1 MVAFRSRRRWRWRI
15 AGLLL
20 LGLAVAVIAL
30 AVHSAFAL
38 ARFERAQA
46 QQATFIYAAPQTLGL
61 EVNVRLIDLAGTLT
75 RLKYAETRG
84 APTAPGQFQRTP
96 GRWDIHLRPWE
107 GAPAERVLVD
117 LAGDRITRLRRDGQE
132 ARLVTLEPEVLT
144 SAGDRAGEDFRPVRL
159 ADAPPRLIGA
169 VLAAEDHRFFE
180 HHGLDPRGLLR
191 AAWTNLRAGRVTQ
204 GGSTITQQ
212 LVKNRLL
219 TPRRTYARKL
229 NEAWLAALVEAR
241 YSKEEILEAY
251 LNEIYLGQRGAL
263 ALRGVGAA
271 ARAYF
276 RKEVHQLTL
285 AESALLA
292 GMARAP
298 NVYSPATNPERA
310 RDRRDV
316 VLGRMRELGF
326 INDADLAAAR
336 RAPVRVVTTAAP
348 GQPAPYFTDQVR
360 LELEQRF
367 GEDAVVVP
375 GARVFTSVDLVLQ
388 RLAETAVVRGLDRL
402 ETDAPRLH
410 RRDPAR
416 RLQAAL
422 VALDPATGAV
432 RALVG
437 GRNYQTSQ
445 FNRATQARRQ
455 PGSAFKPFVYLAA
468 LRQRGGPPALTA
480 ASIVDDE
487 PITLTTDNEQPWTP
501 RNYGERFEGRVTVRR
516 ALEQSLNAATVRVA
530 LAAGLPAVV
539 ETARELGLGGGLR
552 PVPAL
557 ALGALD
563 VTPLDLAR
571 AYAPFANGGLRVS
584 GAWTVHTLQGRD
596 GALVPLAPAG
606 PVSVI
611 TPAEAYLITSL
622 LEGVVQSGTGARVRG
637 LGVTGSVAGKTG
649 TTNDGRDA
657 WFVGYTPG
665 LLVAVWVG
673 FDDNEPHGLPAA
685 DAAVPIW
692 SDFVRQA
699 LAAYPTGDFTVPAG
713 VVFADVDAMNGQ
725 RAGALCPVV
734 AREVFLADTVP
745 GPCEEHGHLGEHI
758 QNWWNRFRNW
768 FGR

>member
-1 MVAFRSRRRWRWRI
+1 
-15 AGLLL
+15 
-20 LGLAVAVIAL
+20 
-30 AVHSAFAL
+30 
-38 ARFERAQA
+38 
-46 QQATFIYAAPQTLGL
+46 
-61 EVNVRLIDLAGTLT
+61 
-75 RLKYAETRG
+75 
-84 APTAPGQFQRTP
+84 
-96 GRWDIHLRPWE
+96 
-107 GAPAERVLVD
+107 
-117 LAGDRITRLRRDGQE
+117 
-132 ARLVTLEPEVLT
+132 
-144 SAGDRAGEDFRPVRL
+144 
-159 ADAPPRLIGA
+159 
-169 VLAAEDHRFFE
+169 
-180 HHGLDPRGLLR
+180 
-191 AAWTNLRAGRVTQ
+191 
-204 GGSTITQQ
+204 
-212 LVKNRLL
+212 
-219 TPRRTYARKL
+219 
-229 NEAWLAALVEAR
+229 
-241 YSKEEILEAY
+241 
-251 LNEIYLGQRGAL
+251 
-263 ALRGVGAA
+263 
-271 ARAYF
+271 
-276 RKEVHQLTL
+276 
-285 AESALLA
+285 
-292 GMARAP
+292 
-298 NVYSPATNPERA
+298 
-310 RDRRDV
+310 
-316 VLGRMRELGF
+316 MRELGF
-326 INDADLAAAR
+326 IGDADHAAAR

-388 RLAETAVVRGLDRL
+388 RLAEAAVVRGLDRL
-402 ETDAPRLH
+402 ETDAPRLR

-437 GRNYQTSQ
+437 GRDYQASQ

-480 ASIVDDE
+480 ASLVDDE

-530 LAAGLPAVV
+530 LTAGLPAVV
-539 ETARELGLGGGLR
+539 ETARDLGLGGGLR

-557 ALGALD
+557 ALGALE

-571 AYAPFANGGLRVS
+571 AYTPFANGGLRVA
-584 GAWTVHTLQGRD
+584 GAWTVHTLQGHD
-596 GALVPLAPAG
+596 GALVPLDPAG

-611 TPAEAYLITSL
+611 TAAEAYLITSL

-692 SDFVRQA
+692 ADFVRQA
-699 LAAYPTGDFTVPAG
+699 LAAYPAGDFAVPAG
-713 VVFADVDAMNGQ
+713 VVFADVDVINGQ
-725 RAGALCPVV
+725 LASTLCPVV
-734 AREVFLADTVP
+734 ARETFLADTLP